1 VEKTLIVSDA
11 AKFWDGVVDFELNQ
25 ETDGIIMG

>member
-1 VEKTLIVSDA
+1 MGKELIISDA

-25 ETDGIIMG
+25 ETDGIFM